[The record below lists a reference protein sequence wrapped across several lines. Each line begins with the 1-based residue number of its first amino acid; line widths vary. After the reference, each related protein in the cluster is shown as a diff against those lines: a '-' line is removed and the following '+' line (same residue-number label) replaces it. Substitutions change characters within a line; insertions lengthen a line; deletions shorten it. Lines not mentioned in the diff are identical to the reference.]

1 MNKIQTNTLTEF
13 KLESI
18 AKLLLQL
25 LVKYFEPIKLR
36 EYYSKFFNYLKQTS
50 KKLNSFFNYLKYL
63 KYN

>member
-1 MNKIQTNTLTEF
+1 MLKLEFLMNKIQTNTLTEF

-25 LVKYFEPIKLR
+25 IFKYFEPIKLK

-50 KKLNSFFNYLKYL
+50 KN
-63 KYN
+63 